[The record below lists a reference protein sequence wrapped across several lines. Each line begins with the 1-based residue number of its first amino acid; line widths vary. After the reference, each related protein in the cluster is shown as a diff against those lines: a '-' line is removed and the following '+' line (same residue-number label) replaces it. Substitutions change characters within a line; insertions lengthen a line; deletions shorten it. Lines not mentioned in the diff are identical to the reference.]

1 MLGLSSFQAPT
12 SIVTDPV
19 LSELLPEMTSLK
31 LSGKDRAEERRVEED
46 KTEESENSGKAVT
59 NMLKQVTISRKSRL
73 NIYLD

>member
-46 KTEESENSGKAVT
+46 KTEER
-59 NMLKQVTISRKSRL
+59 LKLELPKDWNLGNLQYHKQRMG
-73 NIYLD
+73 